1 MKHRNRYFKISITV
15 FLSLLAVFYLAFS
28 MTDSEKLDFQTKNES
43 NTVGPI
49 TASNSVEQTFISTKD
64 GLTRIDLLLA
74 TYARTNTSNVFFQ
87 IIDESGNEIFSQ
99 ATSAASIKDN
109 AFYTL
114 DFDTIANSEGKI
126 YNIIITSDAG
136 NDDNAITAWASAGD
150 LYTSGTL
157 YLNDTDVGYDIV
169 LRTFFSTKVH
179 AVNMMLL
186 CMFALFLSASS
197 AVVYHLPRKKAPKRH
212 LKYVCWIGCASAAAL
227 SATAIYNYCA
237 LNLYCVESVFS
248 ASGLLRTL
256 LFFIPCIILTSLLF
270 FDYQDIVKFLFT
282 KRWAIAGVLFV
293 VLVASDINLSNV
305 SVWNEY
311 IQPSIRSEFSEPILS
326 SKRPIRSDEW
336 LCDLTRKATGELVG
350 YGAENDIVR
359 GTYNSGLA
367 ASGLYLGY
375 SALSNPCNWG
385 YYLFGFEY
393 GTSFYWM
400 SLLILSFMISFELA
414 YIVSGKKRLAALL
427 GGCAIGLSQFL
438 MWWSIPGL
446 FIYAQ
451 AIIVCIY
458 YFVLANRKLFKVL
471 LALGT
476 VFSATAFV
484 TTLYPAWQVP
494 LAYTII
500 AFVLWI
506 VISHWQRI
514 KAFKKF
520 DWLTIIVAFV
530 FMISVVFSYLYDNRF
545 YIEGVMNTVYPGH
558 RTSTGGGGLY
568 KVFFWV
574 QSLLYPFADTGNNSE
589 AGMFFCLFPL
599 PMILSLINVVRQ
611 IYFKLKEKTAKIDS
625 LNLFL
630 LILTTLF
637 TLYCTLGISEYL
649 AKTTLMS
656 YSFGE
661 RIADMVGFLNVI
673 LLIRNLNSNRMNPII
688 AAIVAVTNLA
698 LSVYVSNIYFTSFMH
713 PIYIAIV
720 SSLVFGF
727 AFVILTKYN
736 EFAVKSVILVLSILL
751 MFSGIS
757 VLPITRGVESLKSK
771 PAALEIQNI
780 VKSDPDAKWAG
791 NNSFTSNYAIA
802 NGAKCITSINYLPNI
817 ELWRKLDLNG
827 QYEEI
832 YNRYAHISLELTD
845 NSTQFELLQTDSIKL
860 SLDFQDMKTCEIEY
874 LFSTVPWEK
883 ESDAVDFELLYS
895 EDSAYIFKVHYL

>member
-1 MKHRNRYFKISITV
+1 M
-15 FLSLLAVFYLAFS
+15 AVFYLAFS

-114 DFDTIANSEGKI
+114 DFDTIADSEGKI

-136 NDDNAITAWASAGD
+136 NNDNAITAWASAGD

-179 AVNMMLL
+179 AVNMMLF
-186 CMFALFLSASS
+186 CMFALFISASS
-197 AVVYHLPRKKAPKRH
+197 AVVYHLPRKKAPKKH

-237 LNLYCVESVFS
+237 LSLYWVESVFS

-256 LFFIPCIILTSLLF
+256 LFFIPCIILASLLF
-270 FDYQDIVKFLFT
+270 FDCQDVVKFLFT
-282 KRWAIAGVLFV
+282 KRWAIAGILFV

-311 IQPSIRSEFSEPILS
+311 IQPSIRSEFSEPILG

-359 GTYNSGLA
+359 GAYNSGLA

-385 YYLFGFEY
+385 FYLFGFEY

-400 SLLILSFMISFELA
+400 SLLILSFMISFEFA
-414 YIVSGKKRLAALL
+414 YIVSRKKRLAALL
-427 GGCAIGLSQFL
+427 GGSVIGLSQFL

-458 YFVLANRKLFKVL
+458 YFVLADRKLFKVL

-484 TTLYPAWQVP
+484 TYLYPAWQVP
-494 LAYTII
+494 LAY
-500 AFVLWI
+500 I
-506 VISHWQRI
+506 VIVFVMWIAISQWQRI

-520 DWLTIIVAFV
+520 DWLTIIMAFA
-530 FMISVVFSYLYDNRF
+530 FMLSIVFSYIYDNRF
-545 YIEGVMNTVYPGH
+545 YIKGVMSTVYPGH
-558 RTSTGGGGLY
+558 RASFGGEGLY
-568 KVFFWV
+568 KVFFYV

-599 PMILSLINVVRQ
+599 PMVLSLISVVKQ
-611 IYFKLKEKTAKIDS
+611 IFFNSNIESKKTEGNKIDF
-625 LNLFL
+625 LNIL
-630 LILTTLF
+630 LLLLTVFF
-637 TLYCTLGISEYL
+637 TIYCMLGIPE
-649 AKTTLMS
+649 
-656 YSFGE
+656 
-661 RIADMVGFLNVI
+661 
-673 LLIRNLNSNRMNPII
+673 
-688 AAIVAVTNLA
+688 
-698 LSVYVSNIYFTSFMH
+698 
-713 PIYIAIV
+713 
-720 SSLVFGF
+720 
-727 AFVILTKYN
+727 
-736 EFAVKSVILVLSILL
+736 
-751 MFSGIS
+751 
-757 VLPITRGVESLKSK
+757 
-771 PAALEIQNI
+771 
-780 VKSDPDAKWAG
+780 
-791 NNSFTSNYAIA
+791 
-802 NGAKCITSINYLPNI
+802 
-817 ELWRKLDLNG
+817 
-827 QYEEI
+827 
-832 YNRYAHISLELTD
+832 
-845 NSTQFELLQTDSIKL
+845 
-860 SLDFQDMKTCEIEY
+860 
-874 LFSTVPWEK
+874 
-883 ESDAVDFELLYS
+883 
-895 EDSAYIFKVHYL
+895 